1 VVAANKAAAA
11 SRSLV
16 SSSSSLVSSSR
27 DRSPDRAANKAAS
40 RNNAPVRR
48 KEPPVSAGGF
58 ILLDPSPIGRGHGS
72 PRQQPFMAWRGGH
85 RPFDKGHPRSLP
97 PFDVVIIASPKRLFL
112 CTHLAA
118 GAICRGGRI

>member
-16 SSSSSLVSSSR
+16 SSSLVSSSR

-58 ILLDPSPIGRGHGS
+58 YFVGS
-72 PRQQPFMAWRGGH
+72 FAYRARSRQPETQPFMAWRGGH